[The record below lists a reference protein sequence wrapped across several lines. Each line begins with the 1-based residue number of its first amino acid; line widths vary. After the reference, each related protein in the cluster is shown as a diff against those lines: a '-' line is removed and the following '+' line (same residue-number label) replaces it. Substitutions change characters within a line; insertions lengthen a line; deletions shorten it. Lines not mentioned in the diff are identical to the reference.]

1 MVGTHCTPLSNLN
14 PKISQVLCD
23 ANIPATRA
31 ALRHKISPSKVR
43 QTQSLLPIPPPASSP
58 SLHGHVSHFLR
69 SDMPSSGLF
78 PVAPSLPHFEFPL
91 GASLSPSCEPVLQSP
106 HCSPVFIY
114 CCTPQ
119 LHCVTP
125 RARRVRTAL
134 SVCLM
139 VWNTTTAMC
148 TERALNHSRGSIPAN
163 ASSLPVS
170 ASTSRREQSND
181 TQLLR
186 KRLGVGCPSFLL
198 NCNTLN

>member
-1 MVGTHCTPLSNLN
+1 M
-14 PKISQVLCD
+14 
-23 ANIPATRA
+23 
-31 ALRHKISPSKVR
+31 
-43 QTQSLLPIPPPASSP
+43 QSLLSIPPTASSP

-69 SDMPSSGLF
+69 SDMPSSGRF
-78 PVAPSLPHFEFPL
+78 PFAPSLPRFKFPL
-91 GASLSPSCEPVLQSP
+91 GTSLSPSCELVLQSP

-114 CCTPQ
+114 CCALQ

-139 VWNTTTAMC
+139 VWNTITAMS
-148 TERALNHSRGSIPAN
+148 TERALNHSHSSIPAN
-163 ASSLPVS
+163 ASSFPAS